1 MTTDE
6 PRTLTA
12 VERAFDVVDALVEED
27 RLGVTELS
35 ERTDLPTSTVYVH
48 LQTLREN
55 NYVVKEGDK
64 YRLSFRFLHYGGA
77 IRERLPVYSHGR
89 AVVRD
94 LAKETGELVN
104 LAVEEEGRGVVIF
117 MARGDDAA
125 VDLAPVGKHSY
136 LHRPAFGRAILSCL
150 PDEEVEETIDRWGLR
165 AVTENTIVTREELF
179 AELEETRE
187 RGYALERD
195 EGDVGISCVGAPIQ
209 DVDGYPV
216 GAISVTVPS
225 NKLRSE
231 QVEEELSQ
239 KVLNGTN
246 IIELKIEHA

>member
-1 MTTDE
+1 MATDK
-6 PRTLTA
+6 PRTLKA
-12 VERAFDVVDALVEED
+12 VERAFDIIEVLVKED
-27 RLGVTELS
+27 SLGVTELS
-35 ERTDLPTSTVYVH
+35 ERTGLPTSTVYVH
-48 LQTLREN
+48 LRTLQEN

-64 YRLSFRFLHYGGA
+64 YRLSFQFLHYGGT
-77 IRERLPVYSHGR
+77 IRERLPVYRHGR

-104 LAVEEEGRGVVIF
+104 LAIEENGRGVVIF

-150 PDEEVEETIDRWGLR
+150 PDEKVEETIDRWGLR
-165 AVTENTIVTREELF
+165 AVTENTITSKEELF
-179 AELEETRE
+179 EELEATRE

-209 DVDGYPV
+209 DIEDRPV

-225 NKLRSE
+225 NKLLDE
-231 QVEEELSQ
+231 EVEEEISKKL
-239 KVLNGTN
+239 LNGTN
-246 IIELKIEHA
+246 IIELKMEHA